1 MWGHEEFRILFF
13 EICLPI
19 MDFVTDII
27 VTIRFLVDEE
37 YKFLCISGK
46 KRIEYYK
53 HFCFKMSFKN

>member
-1 MWGHEEFRILFF
+1 MWGQEEFRILFF

-27 VTIRFLVDEE
+27 VTIMFLVDEE

-46 KRIEYYK
+46 NALNIISIFVSK
-53 HFCFKMSFKN
+53 